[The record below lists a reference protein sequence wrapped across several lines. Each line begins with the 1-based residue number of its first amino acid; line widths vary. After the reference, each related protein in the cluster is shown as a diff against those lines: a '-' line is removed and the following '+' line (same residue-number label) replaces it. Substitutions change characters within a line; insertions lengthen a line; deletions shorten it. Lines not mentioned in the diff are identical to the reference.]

1 MLHQLI
7 YVSIFCSMIFSQ
19 DLFVSKQYKFF
30 KTNEIKSINIM
41 QLINEEKGT
50 FKVDILSLEDMK
62 YERYKKT
69 MNPFTCEL
77 EFKAKSSL
85 SKLCDVKLCKGDF
98 SSSHH
103 LLVNPENPDIILNHD
118 KFPLFEATIIFI
130 VSGLFSD
137 NNKSNKNSSILNN
150 GILRE
155 WNEDGELYL
164 EFHMKDG
171 IKNGLC
177 KKWYDN
183 GQIQM
188 IYNYIKGKLNGT
200 QKKWYKDGTLR
211 AEWNYV
217 NDILHGVSR
226 EWFQNGEMKTLKKY
240 KNGELLEKLTYDENG
255 GKI

>member
-19 DLFVSKQYKFF
+19 DLFISKQHKFF

-103 LLVNPENPDIILNHD
+103 LLVNSENPEIILSHD
-118 KFPLFEATIIFI
+118 KFPLFETTIIFI

-200 QKKWYKDGTLR
+200 QRKWYKDGTLR
-211 AEWNYV
+211 AEWNYL
-217 NDILHGVSR
+217 NDIPHGVSR
-226 EWFQNGEMKTLKKY
+226 ELFQNGEMKTLKKY
-240 KNGELLEKLTYDENG
+240 KNGKLLEKLTYDEDGN
-255 GKI
+255 KI

>member
-1 MLHQLI
+1 MLSQLI
-7 YVSIFCSMIFSQ
+7 YVLIFCSMIFSQ

-30 KTNEIKSINIM
+30 KTNEIKSINVM
-41 QLINEEKGT
+41 ELINEKTGI

-69 MNPFTCEL
+69 MNPLTCEL

-85 SKLCDVKLCKGDF
+85 SKTSDIKLCKGDF

-103 LLVNPENPDIILNHD
+103 LLINSENPEIILSHD
-118 KFPLFEATIIFI
+118 KFPVFETTIVLII
-130 VSGLFSD
+130 SGLFSE
-137 NNKSNKNSSILNN
+137 NKSNKNSSILNN

-155 WNEDGELYL
+155 WDDNGDLYL
-164 EFHMKDG
+164 EFYMKDG

-200 QKKWYKDGTLR
+200 QKKWYKDGGLR
-211 AEWNYV
+211 AEWSYL
-217 NDILHGVSR
+217 NDMPHGVSK

-240 KNGELLEKLTYDENG
+240 KNGELLEKSTYDENG
-255 GKI
+255 NKI